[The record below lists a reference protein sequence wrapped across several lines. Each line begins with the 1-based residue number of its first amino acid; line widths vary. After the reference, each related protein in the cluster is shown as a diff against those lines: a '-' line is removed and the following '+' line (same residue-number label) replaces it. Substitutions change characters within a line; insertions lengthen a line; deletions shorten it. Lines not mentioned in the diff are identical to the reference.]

1 MARKRITATNE
12 TATGRNTHFHDNYTG
27 KNMTRKQFVNEIKK
41 GNYSDYHTRKIHGI
55 ETPVSNPD
63 KSTNNNLG

>member
-12 TATGRNTHFHDNYTG
+12 TTTGRNTHFRDNYTG
-27 KNMTRKQFVNEIKK
+27 KNMTRKQLVNNIKK
-41 GNYSDYHTRKIHGI
+41 GNYSGYHIRKIHGI

-63 KSTNNNLG
+63 KSKNNNLG